1 MRRAQ
6 WEEVSS
12 LLQELA
18 KGEGSWWKIP
28 FHFPGGSRRG
38 VSDLAICAAQWKGRQ
53 EWHWALEK
61 LLKSEEDRWGVP
73 CGQGSNTSGASSGL
87 VWLRQGEWLSWDY
100 QPFPTQPWA
109 CIMLRKACFCLH
121 IGCSF
126 LCRQCPLLICFPSDI
141 GIKGWAGR
149 YAVCICIDFF
159 LVALLVPVD
168 TNPTQTGWNNTN
180 WNKQNCWLM

>member
-1 MRRAQ
+1 MSPVGRSQLIVAGACKGRRVLV
-6 WEEVSS
+6 ENP
-12 LLQELA
+12 
-18 KGEGSWWKIP
+18 IP
-28 FHFPGGSRRG
+28 FPWRQQKGCFWPGHLCGSVEG
-38 VSDLAICAAQWKGRQ
+38 QAGMTLGSGEATEIWGRQ
-53 EWHWALEK
+53 MGGAMWAGK
-61 LLKSEEDRWGVP
+61 QHR
-73 CGQGSNTSGASSGL
+73 SGASSGP